1 MCVVTEARK
10 AHHTPKLPPQ
20 DAKEELMR
28 HEEGSEKE
36 EVTLRTK
43 FAPSLQKEHSIRRSS
58 IKKVPSKTTSK
69 KELQKKKSVRFAPDN
84 VAAGTSGKKKDGCC
98 PKAQDAKEE
107 LMRHEEGSEKEEVT
121 LRTKYAPSLEQST
134 RRSSIK
140 KPTLKK
146 HPKKNKSVRFA
157 PDNVLDATSNK
168 KKDGGCCPKTA
179 VISPEDYV
187 LVTHDDD
194 ADHEEEASSVSVEV
208 SPNPQEAAGPPS
220 LSEVCCLLVPSSEM
234 SPRDKANVWWR
245 PEDYELFKGPQDAKE
260 ELMRHEEGSEKEE
273 VTLRTK
279 YAPSLQKEHSTRRS
293 SIKKPTLK
301 KELKKRKSVRFAPDN
316 VADGTSG
323 KKKDGCCPKAVDAE
337 DFVLVTHRDSSSSDE
352 EEVCVVEAQS
362 NPQGNPQ
369 EATGAS
375 PRLSEVCC
383 LLVPS
388 SEMSPRDKANVWWRP
403 EDYELFKGTARLI
416 GAEIRRR
423 TELTRVE
430 GETQKGGAAGE
441 AKARANAEQEQRG
454 YAAVLS
460 RALNASHSS
469 LHDDD
474 SSDSDSSSESS
485 SSPSSPSYLRN
496 PLPARLFAYLTHW
509 VRVGHSR
516 RGLER
521 WSVGHHCDVRNGAR
535 EGAIK
540 AVLGEQKRR
549 REEENGEGKDAMVE
563 EGIRAA
569 SRRATRSARLFALA
583 IGQADAA
590 AVGCSTSDPSL
601 VEARKMK

>member
-43 FAPSLQKEHSIRRSS
+43 YAPSLQKEHSIRRSS
-58 IKKVPSKTTSK
+58 IKKAPSKTSLK

-84 VAAGTSGKKKDGCC
+84 V
-98 PKAQDAKEE
+98 
-107 LMRHEEGSEKEEVT
+107 
-121 LRTKYAPSLEQST
+121 
-134 RRSSIK
+134 
-140 KPTLKK
+140 
-146 HPKKNKSVRFA
+146 
-157 PDNVLDATSNK
+157 LDATSGK

-179 VISPEDYV
+179 VVISPEDYV
-187 LVTHDDD
+187 LVARDDSSSSPE
-194 ADHEEEASSVSVEV
+194 EEEASSVSVEV

-245 PEDYELFKGPQDAKE
+245 PEDYELFKG
-260 ELMRHEEGSEKEE
+260 
-273 VTLRTK
+273 
-279 YAPSLQKEHSTRRS
+279 
-293 SIKKPTLK
+293 
-301 KELKKRKSVRFAPDN
+301 
-316 VADGTSG
+316 
-323 KKKDGCCPKAVDAE
+323 
-337 DFVLVTHRDSSSSDE
+337 
-352 EEVCVVEAQS
+352 
-362 NPQGNPQ
+362 
-369 EATGAS
+369 
-375 PRLSEVCC
+375 
-383 LLVPS
+383 
-388 SEMSPRDKANVWWRP
+388 
-403 EDYELFKGTARLI
+403 TARLI

-430 GETQKGGAAGE
+430 RETQKRGGAAGE

-460 RALNASHSS
+460 RALNASHSPS
-469 LHDDD
+469 HDDD
-474 SSDSDSSSESS
+474 DDDSASASSSS
-485 SSPSSPSYLRN
+485 SSPSSSHLRN

-549 REEENGEGKDAMVE
+549 REEENAGEGKRREDAMVE

-590 AVGCSTSDPSL
+590 AVGCGTSDPSL
-601 VEARKMK
+601 RS